1 MITTL
6 AFKAGRSGFKPSSQG
21 LKTIE
26 REGATIE
33 REGAAFDI
41 CEWREVGVFSVLHF
55 VLGQ

>member
-26 REGATIE
+26 GEGATIE

-41 CEWREVGVFSVLHF
+41 CEWREVGVSSVLHF